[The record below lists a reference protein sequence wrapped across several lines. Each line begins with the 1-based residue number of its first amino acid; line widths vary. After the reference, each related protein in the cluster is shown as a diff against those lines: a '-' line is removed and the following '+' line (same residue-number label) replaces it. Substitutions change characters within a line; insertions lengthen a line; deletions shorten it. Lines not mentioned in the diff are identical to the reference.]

1 MILDRPLFRQAG
13 GPIMPPGAPPPMPA
27 GPPPM
32 PPGPPPPPP
41 GPSPEE
47 SVQAIEGE
55 ATETGR
61 ELGLDYLHSVTS
73 ALDGAED
80 YEAIIN
86 AIRGND
92 LSLQDRYDELA
103 DYVGEDDA
111 SATPESV
118 LTMVQPTI
126 MLTEEGAVDSGIG
139 ELMQNVLGAEGV
151 EESPVVAEGIGEL
164 MAAGQAGPPMPVQ
177 NFAQGGIVQHFA
189 QGTPGGV
196 TPIDW
201 IGQGSPFER
210 AIGEFEP
217 FEPRE
222 FSEVYEER
230 LPFYEAILGTEE
242 ERKDRTRREMM
253 LDLAAAGFNLAAGT
267 DPRTGENIAGKPF
280 LSQVGSVLSGMP
292 KRASERLADQ
302 RKSEQASQLAALQS
316 AERTQAAEATAA
328 QAQGLQMMGGLIS
341 GAQGREALES
351 RERIVDSQIN
361 AAYREFS
368 EGIDE
373 KIRAQGSA
381 EAQETAI
388 VNLRAGLQEERDQ
401 RIADLTEQ
409 AAQWDFGRKQAFLE
423 DQTAAN
429 IEIMEADNDL
439 QLVRIEENFKNV
451 TARDKTSNEYQRGLV
466 MLNGSVN
473 LALQDAQRGWQSYE
487 NNQQRTWQGLQ
498 NKADRKLSQEALDL
512 NKEKFKWQQ
521 LMSPSTEQGGWFARM
536 FGGGKSEVELMR
548 EGETR
553 LRDIQ
558 EKLGNLQVRA
568 ANQGLNWTD
577 INNSVNNYM
586 GLESLALKKRIA
598 SDNRLFRLLGITSD
612 LQQASRGGF
621 KDRQAMTNYTAD
633 PQNLQAYAAG
643 APMPW
648 MEAAIA
654 QTYKTETNPAS
665 GLVTYPNLP
674 PALESAIRLRDAL
687 NIATV
692 QGLGFQSGGEV
703 MRDVFEPITGGTVRR
718 RDLAAPEPYPSEP
731 MITALPEGFDI
742 TKGTGSLVTPALEKI
757 IEPFVGVI
765 GDIAGGQDWK
775 ISEETSEAVRAINA
789 LNQMATMR
797 TMQSLAGRESVQLM
811 ERIASLN
818 VPAAEFFY
826 DDTKALAQFKTAS
839 RVMDFAV
846 REQDRLMSLDLPRKD
861 RLAAEKEL
869 TALRGLQT
877 EYDNVIKMYERKLGR
892 GEEKDWNTALDQF
905 FIN

>member
-32 PPGPPPPPP
+32 PPGPPTPPP

-47 SVQAIEGE
+47 SVQAIESE

-61 ELGLDYLHSVTS
+61 ELGLDYLQSVTS

-111 SATPESV
+111 SSTPESV

-139 ELMQNVLGAEGV
+139 ELMQNVLGAGAGGV
-151 EESPVVAEGIGEL
+151 EESPEMAEGIGEL

-196 TPIDW
+196 TPITPVDVYAQQL
-201 IGQGSPFER
+201 QGIAAQQARPFEE
-210 AIGEFEP
+210 I
-217 FEPRE
+217 
-222 FSEVYEER
+222 YEER
-230 LPFYEAILGTEE
+230 LPLYEAILGTEE

-292 KRASERLADQ
+292 KRASERLASQ

-316 AERTQAAEATAA
+316 AERTQ
-328 QAQGLQMMGGLIS
+328 
-341 GAQGREALES
+341 
-351 RERIVDSQIN
+351 
-361 AAYREFS
+361 
-368 EGIDE
+368 
-373 KIRAQGSA
+373 SA
-381 EAQETAI
+381 EAQQASTQQLALLGTRGALTVQKPKLDQTYQIFRENNQFLTGERI
-388 VNLRAGLQEERDQ
+388 GSQEFQNQFAGLKQEYTRDNM
-401 RIADLTEQ
+401 RLTEEINE
-409 AAQWDFGRKQAFLE
+409 AYAQNRQGDALE
-423 DQTAAN
+423 LVGERHKNTVAIQELGHAQTL
-429 IEIMEADNDL
+429 IRMEESFDDA
-439 QLVRIEENFKNV
+439 
-451 TARDKTSNEYQRGLV
+451 
-466 MLNGSVN
+466 M
-473 LALQDAQRGWQSYE
+473 ALQDDAQEQQTAITELQAGFRQALQDDAQAYDAERLGVVQDLTREVTEKDREIRQRLMLLEEEKFELQKGLAPSTKRSWWGMGQSQADRLNE
-487 NNQQRTWQGLQ
+487 LNIKARELQ
-498 NKADRKLSQEALDL
+498 NKALEQGIPQSALDSDVR
-512 NKEKFKWQQ
+512 NYI
-521 LMSPSTEQGGWFARM
+521 G
-536 FGGGKSEVELMR
+536 
-548 EGETR
+548 
-553 LRDIQ
+553 LRGLALQ
-558 EKLGNLQVRA
+558 EKTQHDRSMFQLYGLLGEMEASNRQGFGKPMDMQNYLADPLNIQAYASGASMPLFEQAITQVYQPQYDRETGNMQPLSLPA
-568 ANQGLNWTD
+568 
-577 INNSVNNYM
+577 
-586 GLESLALKKRIA
+586 GLESALRI
-598 SDNRLFRLLGITSD
+598 R
-612 LQQASRGGF
+612 
-621 KDRQAMTNYTAD
+621 
-633 PQNLQAYAAG
+633 
-643 APMPW
+643 
-648 MEAAIA
+648 
-654 QTYKTETNPAS
+654 
-665 GLVTYPNLP
+665 
-674 PALESAIRLRDAL
+674 
-687 NIATV
+687 
-692 QGLGFQSGGEV
+692 QSGGITIPTNILGGYQAGGEV
-703 MRDVFEPITGGTVRR
+703 ERQYYEPVTGGMLERPSLDR
-718 RDLAAPEPYPSEP
+718 PEPYPSEP
-731 MITALPEGFDI
+731 LITALPEGFDI

-765 GDIAGGQDWK
+765 GDIAGGQDFK
-775 ISEETSEAVRAINA
+775 VSEETSEAVRAINA

-846 REQDRLMSLDLPRKD
+846 REQDRLMSLNLPRKE

-869 TALRGLQT
+869 TALRGLQA
-877 EYDNVIKMYERKLGR
+877 EYDNVINMYERKLGR
-892 GEEKDWNTALDQF
+892 GEEKDWNAALDQF
-905 FIN
+905 FN